1 MAVFCYAAYED
12 FLSIAKDALSLAT
25 EKISNVANPFK
36 KACGAGVDVIRQHGS
51 DLADASPTYFDKEK
65 FTLLSHFL
73 RLKGELLFVNL
84 IVS

>member
-36 KACGAGVDVIRQHGS
+36 KAFGAGVDVIRQHGS
-51 DLADASPTYFDKEK
+51 DQADAQPTQEVRPEV
-65 FTLLSHFL
+65 LNIPLP
-73 RLKGELLFVNL
+73 R
-84 IVS
+84 

>member
-36 KACGAGVDVIRQHGS
+36 KAFGAGVEVIRQHGS
-51 DLADASPTYFDKEK
+51 DQADA
-65 FTLLSHFL
+65 
-73 RLKGELLFVNL
+73 
-84 IVS
+84 